1 MDYLRELCDEHG
13 IVLVADEIQTGM
25 GRTGKMFAMEH
36 FGIDVDLTCVGKS
49 IGGGLPISGI
59 VGKADIIDA
68 VPPGGLGGTFGG
80 NPLACAAALAVLD
93 VIKADNLLQRGMEL
107 GKVIDARLRKMA
119 QRNSLDC
126 IGDVRTLGCMNA
138 IELVKNRDS
147 READGDLTARV
158 VAIALKKGL
167 ILVSAGPA
175 RNVIRLLVPLSAPSD
190 VVHEG
195 LDILETALEE
205 AVA

>member
-1 MDYLRELCDEHG
+1 
-13 IVLVADEIQTGM
+13 
-25 GRTGKMFAMEH
+25 
-36 FGIDVDLTCVGKS
+36 
-49 IGGGLPISGI
+49 
-59 VGKADIIDA
+59 
-68 VPPGGLGGTFGG
+68 
-80 NPLACAAALAVLD
+80 
-93 VIKADNLLQRGMEL
+93 
-107 GKVIDARLRKMA
+107 
-119 QRNSLDC
+119 
-126 IGDVRTLGCMNA
+126 MNA

-167 ILVSAGPA
+167 ILVSAGPG

-190 VVHEG
+190 MVHEG